1 MRGTYA
7 VSQACIPHLKA
18 RHNPHILTLSPPI
31 RLAPTWLKPTAY
43 MMAEYGMSLCALAIV
58 EELRG
63 ETPDH
68 RATTATTPHRNGVSP
83 VAEQVPVRP
92 RCVPNGFGECV
103 WPT

>member
-43 MMAEYGMSLCALAIV
+43 MMAKYGMSLCALAIV

-63 ETPDH
+63 GNTGSSSNDGDYTPPK
-68 RATTATTPHRNGVSP
+68 RSIPG
-83 VAEQVPVRP
+83 
-92 RCVPNGFGECV
+92 G
-103 WPT
+103 